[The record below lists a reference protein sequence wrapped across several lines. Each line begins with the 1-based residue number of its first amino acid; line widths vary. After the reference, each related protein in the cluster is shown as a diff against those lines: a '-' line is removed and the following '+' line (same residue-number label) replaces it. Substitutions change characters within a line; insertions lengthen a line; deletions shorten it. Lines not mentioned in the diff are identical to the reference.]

1 MALYASMKGS
11 VLDLGLGG
19 EGGTLID
26 KMREEELLR
35 RKKELAGL
43 SPVAP
48 PGSLANAPATRNL
61 FGM

>member
-1 MALYASMKGS
+1 MALPASMKGS

-35 RKKELAGL
+35 RKKELAGAQL
-43 SPVAP
+43 AP
-48 PGSLANAPATRNL
+48 NGSLANAPATRNL